1 MASSGGG
8 MTTPKV
14 KKENSANGGANTT
27 GSGRKWT
34 MPSLPH
40 ILPKAGELLE
50 GSGFEVL
57 RLEEGVEVG
66 EDLALDDRTLPLA
79 YQVGSF
85 TLFPPFCYSNS
96 TCHTHI
102 STKAKCEY

>member
-79 YQVGSF
+79 YQVHIHSHFFSF
-85 TLFPPFCYSNS
+85 SYSNP

-102 STKAKCEY
+102 STKAKC

>member
-8 MTTPKV
+8 TTTPKV

-85 TLFPPFCYSNS
+85 TFFSSCYSNQ
-96 TCHTHI
+96 TCHTHKYQ
-102 STKAKCEY
+102 SKM